1 VAAGA
6 PEKLSASTRAEE
18 VPQYSPDGA
27 KIVFTS
33 SRSGPPEVW
42 VCERDGSNPLQLTFL
57 GAPVTGS
64 PHWSPDGKH
73 IVFDS
78 NVDGQFDIY
87 AINAA
92 GGSPQRLTSHAGS
105 NALASFSRDNLHIYF
120 SSDRSGRWELW
131 KMPFAGGEGT
141 RITTGG
147 GRAPIESADGKLI
160 YYERAYELWSVP
172 VNGGQETKL
181 LGSVGFL
188 NFAVAQKGI
197 YFLRDEDVDPRHT
210 IEFFVPAT
218 RSTARVFEIGNAI
231 GAGLAVAPDNDA
243 LLFTNVVQR
252 GSDLMLVENFR

>member
-1 VAAGA
+1 M
-6 PEKLSASTRAEE
+6 
-18 VPQYSPDGA
+18 
-27 KIVFTS
+27 
-33 SRSGPPEVW
+33 
-42 VCERDGSNPLQLTFL
+42 
-57 GAPVTGS
+57 
-64 PHWSPDGKH
+64 
-73 IVFDS
+73 
-78 NVDGQFDIY
+78 
-87 AINAA
+87 
-92 GGSPQRLTSHAGS
+92 
-105 NALASFSRDNLHIYF
+105 HIYF

-218 RSTARVFEIGNAI
+218 RSTAR
-231 GAGLAVAPDNDA
+231 
-243 LLFTNVVQR
+243 
-252 GSDLMLVENFR
+252 